1 MSASRAM
8 SSSFAR
14 SSSRVSSH
22 SLASERVA
30 EANSA
35 IVFWSNVSLASI
47 TVCAC
52 SARLSWRS

>member
-1 MSASRAM
+1 M